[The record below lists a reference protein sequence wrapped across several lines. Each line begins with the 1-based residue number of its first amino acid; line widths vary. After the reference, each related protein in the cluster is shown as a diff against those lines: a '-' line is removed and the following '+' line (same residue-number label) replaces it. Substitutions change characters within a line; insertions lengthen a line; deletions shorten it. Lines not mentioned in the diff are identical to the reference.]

1 MPLPDLIEIVPPPSP
16 AFVSITVPGSKS
28 ITNRALI
35 LAALSSGTVT
45 LTGALWS
52 EDTQVMVEC
61 LRQLGF
67 AVGVAQDMA
76 EEANRVIQV
85 EGLGGRIPR
94 AGTESSPLELHVGN
108 AGTAARFLAAMV
120 CLGEGC
126 YRLSGVPR
134 MHERPQAAL
143 LQALRSLGYRVDAEP
158 VRALG
163 RAGSAWRRVRNSL
176 RPSCFRGRWR
186 VGRCKSPTPIRMS
199 CRMSR

>member
-16 AFVSITVPGSKS
+16 TFVSITVPGSKS

-85 EGLGGRIPR
+85 EGLGGRIPK
-94 AGTESSPLELHVGN
+94 AGTESLPL
-108 AGTAARFLAAMV
+108 
-120 CLGEGC
+120 
-126 YRLSGVPR
+126 
-134 MHERPQAAL
+134 
-143 LQALRSLGYRVDAEP
+143 
-158 VRALG
+158 
-163 RAGSAWRRVRNSL
+163 
-176 RPSCFRGRWR
+176 
-186 VGRCKSPTPIRMS
+186 
-199 CRMSR
+199 